1 MELVAERWLDESREI
16 ALTVARKVHRH
27 YHTYFDVSD
36 VTQELMV
43 WTLKRQD
50 KIKEWLDHPLES
62 DEYKMG
68 VRKLGKTLTRLADKY
83 CRRAKAQKLGYEIR
97 DEQYYDAISLSEMLP
112 LAFPI
117 KAPIVNTT
125 DGSKPKVSGG
135 GNPAEGGN
143 YVIQLMD
150 IRRALSKIDPQDK
163 LVLEMKFFEGL
174 TFSEIAEVLQV
185 SDTTAH
191 RKVDGALRRLN
202 NFLGGANP
210 FAKGE
215 E

>member
-1 MELVAERWLDESREI
+1 
-16 ALTVARKVHRH
+16 
-27 YHTYFDVSD
+27 
-36 VTQELMV
+36 MV

-50 KIKEWLDHPLES
+50 KIKEWLDHPLDS

-174 TFSEIAEVLQV
+174 TFNEIAETLQV

>member
-1 MELVAERWLDESREI
+1 
-16 ALTVARKVHRH
+16 
-27 YHTYFDVSD
+27 
-36 VTQELMV
+36 
-43 WTLKRQD
+43 
-50 KIKEWLDHPLES
+50 
-62 DEYKMG
+62 
-68 VRKLGKTLTRLADKY
+68 
-83 CRRAKAQKLGYEIR
+83 
-97 DEQYYDAISLSEMLP
+97 
-112 LAFPI
+112 
-117 KAPIVNTT
+117 
-125 DGSKPKVSGG
+125 
-135 GNPAEGGN
+135 
-143 YVIQLMD
+143 MD

-174 TFSEIAEVLQV
+174 TFTEIAEILQV